1 MRTMLRWTMPVEQ
14 GNLGIKNGA
23 IQKSVESMMQ
33 SLEPEAAYFF
43 VEGGLRG
50 GMIIFDMTD
59 SSQIPLIAE
68 PLFQDLNASVEFM
81 PVMNG
86 DDLQRALG
94 SI

>member
-23 IQKSVESMMQ
+23 IQKSIESMMQ

-43 VEGGLRG
+43 TEGGLRS

-68 PLFQDLNASVEFM
+68 PLFQDLNASVEFV

>member
-1 MRTMLRWTMPVEQ
+1 
-14 GNLGIKNGA
+14 
-23 IQKSVESMMQ
+23 MMQ

-43 VEGGLRG
+43 TEGGLRS

-68 PLFQDLNASVEFM
+68 PLFQDLNASVEFV